1 MAAVMVAKATKA
13 AMVRATAA
21 VTAAKAAVA
30 AVATVATTRAAV
42 ATVVTAAATAVLGP
56 GTWKRLILMMAIQ
69 FPGELAHPPAAEVVV
84 VVVETDPS
92 VTTQGMTCA
101 WLEDLGVRK
110 VKKAAISL
118 EAPMTTRGTGPGTGP
133 MVAMYKE
140 MLSVDSTP

>member
-30 AVATVATTRAAV
+30 AVATVATVATTRAAV

-101 WLEDLGVRK
+101 WLEDLGVR
-110 VKKAAISL
+110 
-118 EAPMTTRGTGPGTGP
+118 GTGPGTGP